1 MIICL
6 AGGFSSSSDTL
17 KTRLEKSLNV
27 KSMTFKAGSGIGHLN
42 INIRIKKN
50 LLIKFYKLIGKN
62 IIIDQH
68 LFPTKYCMEIL
79 DSLFGIDKIKFI
91 VTYRN
96 IYDTINNILK
106 RKHSTNSFHM
116 FRSNFYP
123 TYQNFIS
130 EKYGINVFDV
140 LCAINFYAMW
150 FKIEQE
156 KYIKNIE
163 FVSFEDNTRNVDLV
177 NKKLSNFLGIDLSLD
192 PNIKANLFK
201 KHDHN
206 ISNELREFV
215 KEYAASFHDVDFS
228 RIGL

>member
-123 TYQNFIS
+123 TYQ
-130 EKYGINVFDV
+130 
-140 LCAINFYAMW
+140 
-150 FKIEQE
+150 KIC
-156 KYIKNIE
+156 
-163 FVSFEDNTRNVDLV
+163 F
-177 NKKLSNFLGIDLSLD
+177 
-192 PNIKANLFK
+192 P
-201 KHDHN
+201 
-206 ISNELREFV
+206 
-215 KEYAASFHDVDFS
+215 
-228 RIGL
+228 